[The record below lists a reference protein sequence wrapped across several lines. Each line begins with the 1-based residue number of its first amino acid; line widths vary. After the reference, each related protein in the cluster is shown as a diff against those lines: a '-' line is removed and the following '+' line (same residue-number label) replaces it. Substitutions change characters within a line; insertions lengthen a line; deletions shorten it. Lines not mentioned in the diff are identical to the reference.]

1 MTSTAIR
8 FANMTSPVAAD
19 TPEKPVLVGV
29 KDFEPVTGVRYH
41 PSHMV
46 RLAHE
51 GKIPPFVRIGN
62 RPFWR
67 RDELIAWAKSF
78 PLETR

>member
-1 MTSTAIR
+1 MTGRVATADPD
-8 FANMTSPVAAD
+8 MS
-19 TPEKPVLVGV
+19 VLVGV
-29 KDFEPVTGVRYH
+29 KDFQPVTGVRYH
-41 PSHMV
+41 PSHLV